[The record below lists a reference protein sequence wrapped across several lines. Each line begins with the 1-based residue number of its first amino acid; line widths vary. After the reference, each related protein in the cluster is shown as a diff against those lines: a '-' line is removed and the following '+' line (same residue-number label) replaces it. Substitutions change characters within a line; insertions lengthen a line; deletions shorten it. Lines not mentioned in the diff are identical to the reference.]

1 MDFRI
6 RYRFNN
12 IFCYNCSSYC
22 YVNMTILAF
31 MLVVIVNNNTLEN
44 EGCYFRDIYRCN
56 QFAHAIEHGNVTFKD
71 RRPRQHNISAYCL
84 PVMLPTT
91 TKFWD

>member
-1 MDFRI
+1 
-6 RYRFNN
+6 
-12 IFCYNCSSYC
+12 
-22 YVNMTILAF
+22 MTILAF

-44 EGCYFRDIYRCN
+44 EGWYFRYIYRCN